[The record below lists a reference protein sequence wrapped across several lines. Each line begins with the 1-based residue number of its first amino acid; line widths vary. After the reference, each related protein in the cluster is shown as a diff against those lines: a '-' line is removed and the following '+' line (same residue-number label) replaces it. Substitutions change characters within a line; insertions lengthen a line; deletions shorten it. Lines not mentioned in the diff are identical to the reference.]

1 MVPFMNA
8 QIQGLNVL
16 YKAFR
21 GQMPFGE
28 KLRVKQKLVQRALMM
43 WAFSM
48 IYASL
53 MQDDETYQ
61 NANDDEKYSN
71 WFVPNPFGED
81 HIKVPI
87 PFEVGLLF
95 KAVPEALVNTI
106 FGDEKARDAF
116 SAIAKMAWNNVP
128 NVTPAAGKPI
138 FEVAANYSFYTGR
151 EIESKRL
158 QQLEPGERYTDR
170 TTEIAKSIGSML
182 NISPVKL
189 EYLIRGY
196 TGSVPLAVAS
206 MANPILRGGEAGEQP
221 DSRSLIGSE
230 TPLIGSFFQPRD
242 ATGLINKAYK
252 DMDDIVKAKQT
263 YNKML
268 EEGREDD
275 ADNYLNANADVIG
288 MASMAGKFRQ
298 QMGELTKQERMV
310 RADTSLN
317 GKEKR
322 EQLDDIRQ
330 AKIELSK
337 ALSGRE

>member
-1 MVPFMNA
+1 
-8 QIQGLNVL
+8 
-16 YKAFR
+16 
-21 GQMPFGE
+21 
-28 KLRVKQKLVQRALMM
+28 
-43 WAFSM
+43 
-48 IYASL
+48 
-53 MQDDETYQ
+53 
-61 NANDDEKYSN
+61 
-71 WFVPNPFGED
+71 
-81 HIKVPI
+81 
-87 PFEVGLLF
+87 
-95 KAVPEALVNTI
+95 
-106 FGDEKARDAF
+106 
-116 SAIAKMAWNNVP
+116 
-128 NVTPAAGKPI
+128 
-138 FEVAANYSFYTGR
+138 
-151 EIESKRL
+151 
-158 QQLEPGERYTDR
+158 
-170 TTEIAKSIGSML
+170 ML
-182 NISPVKL
+182 NISPVKM

-322 EQLDDIRQ
+322 EQLDEIRQ